1 MRLETTETTMIETAF
16 LGKTPFRTG
25 NIWGHIAGE
34 EAPRCGVRLS
44 K

>member
-1 MRLETTETTMIETAF
+1 MRLETSETTMIETVA
-16 LGKTPFRTG
+16 LGKTPFRAD

-34 EAPRCGVRLS
+34 EASQCDVRED